1 MPTYKNNTTRSIYY
15 GATSWLPGGE
25 RRVAHYI
32 PSASG
37 LTLVGDDPVPVSPI
51 LVSCMVT
58 LAAATPQY
66 IEVPFST
73 RVKISAQTVGD
84 SETASI
90 TIGGASIILSPMI
103 GWESVSIPWEV
114 LGVLTLESVAGATVQ
129 LLVEA
134 VN

>member
-1 MPTYKNNTTRSIYY
+1 MPIYKNNTARTIHWK
-15 GATSWLPGGE
+15 GLSWGPGGE

-51 LVSCMVT
+51 LVSRMVT

-66 IEVPFST
+66 IEVPFSN

-90 TIGGASIILSPMI
+90 TIGGVSIILSPMV

-114 LGVLTLESVAGATVQ
+114 LGVLTLESDAGATVQ